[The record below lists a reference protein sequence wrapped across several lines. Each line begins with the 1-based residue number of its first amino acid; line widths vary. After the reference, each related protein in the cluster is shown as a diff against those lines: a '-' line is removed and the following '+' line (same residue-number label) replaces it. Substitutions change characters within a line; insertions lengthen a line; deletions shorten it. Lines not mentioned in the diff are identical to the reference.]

1 MKDIN
6 RLKKLP
12 LWDLLSEEEKILVE
26 SNLYNVSFKKGEL
39 IPKKSESC
47 FGKDINRLKK
57 LPLWDLLSEEEKILV
72 ESNLYN
78 VSFKKGELIPKKSES
93 CFGIIFVKKG
103 SLRVHIISE
112 DGRDVT
118 LYRIREGE
126 MCTLSSLIPKK
137 SESCF
142 GIIFVKKGSLRVHII
157 SEDGRDVTLYRIREG
172 EMCTLSSS
180 CVLDAITFEVHIEA
194 EENTEIIN
202 VPSNIFKKIMEDNI
216 YVKTFM
222 YEGIA
227 ARFSDVMWIM
237 QQILFM
243 GIDKRIAIFLMEE
256 SESTGKEKIKRKRE
270 D

>member
-1 MKDIN
+1 M
-6 RLKKLP
+6 
-12 LWDLLSEEEKILVE
+12 
-26 SNLYNVSFKKGEL
+26 
-39 IPKKSESC
+39 
-47 FGKDINRLKK
+47 KDINRLKK

-126 MCTLSSLIPKK
+126 MCTLSS
-137 SESCF
+137 
-142 GIIFVKKGSLRVHII
+142 
-157 SEDGRDVTLYRIREG
+157 
-172 EMCTLSSS
+172 S

-202 VPSNIFKKIMEDNI
+202 VPSNIFKRIMEENI
-216 YVKTFM
+216 YVKAFM

-237 QQILFM
+237 QQILFA
-243 GIDKRIAIFLMEE
+243 GIDKRIAVFLIKE
-256 SESTGKEKIKRKRE
+256 SEEIGKDKIKITHEQLAKYIGSARE
-270 D
+270 VVSRMLKYFEQEGFVSLGRGSIEIVDKNELVKIAR

>member
-26 SNLYNVSFKKGEL
+26 SNLYS
-39 IPKKSESC
+39 
-47 FGKDINRLKK
+47 
-57 LPLWDLLSEEEKILV
+57 
-72 ESNLYN
+72 

-93 CFGIIFVKKG
+93 CFGIILVKKG

-112 DGRDVT
+112 DGREVT
-118 LYRIREGE
+118 LYRI
-126 MCTLSSLIPKK
+126 K
-137 SESCF
+137 
-142 GIIFVKKGSLRVHII
+142 
-157 SEDGRDVTLYRIREG
+157 EG

-180 CVLDAITFEVHIEA
+180 CVLDAITFEVYIEA

-202 VPSNIFKKIMEDNI
+202 VPSNIFKRIMEGNI
-216 YVKTFM
+216 YVKAFM

-237 QQILFM
+237 QQILFA
-243 GIDKRIAIFLMEE
+243 GIDKRIAVFLIKE
-256 SESTGKEKIKRKRE
+256 SEEIGKDKIKITHEQLAKYIGSARE
-270 D
+270 VISRMLKYFEQEGFVFLGRGSIEIVDKNELVKIAR

>member
-26 SNLYNVSFKKGEL
+26 SNLYS
-39 IPKKSESC
+39 
-47 FGKDINRLKK
+47 
-57 LPLWDLLSEEEKILV
+57 
-72 ESNLYN
+72 

-93 CFGIIFVKKG
+93 CFGIILVKKG

-112 DGRDVT
+112 DGREVT
-118 LYRIREGE
+118 LYRI
-126 MCTLSSLIPKK
+126 K
-137 SESCF
+137 
-142 GIIFVKKGSLRVHII
+142 
-157 SEDGRDVTLYRIREG
+157 EG

-180 CVLDAITFEVHIEA
+180 CVLDAITFEVHIEV

-202 VPSNIFKKIMEDNI
+202 VPSNIFKRIMEGNI
-216 YVKTFM
+216 YVKAFM

-237 QQILFM
+237 QQILFA
-243 GIDKRIAIFLMEE
+243 GIDKRIAVFLIKE
-256 SESTGKEKIKRKRE
+256 SEEIGKDKIKITHEQLAKYIGSARE
-270 D
+270 VVSRMLKYFEQEGFVFLGRGSIEIVDKNELVKITR

>member
-1 MKDIN
+1 MRDVN

-12 LWDLLSEEEKILVE
+12 LWNLLSDEEKILVE

-39 IPKKSESC
+39 ILKKSESC
-47 FGKDINRLKK
+47 FG
-57 LPLWDLLSEEEKILV
+57 
-72 ESNLYN
+72 
-78 VSFKKGELIPKKSES
+78 F
-93 CFGIIFVKKG
+93 
-103 SLRVHIISE
+103 
-112 DGRDVT
+112 
-118 LYRIREGE
+118 
-126 MCTLSSLIPKK
+126 
-137 SESCF
+137 
-142 GIIFVKKGSLRVHII
+142 IFVKKGSLRVHII

-180 CVLDAITFEVHIEA
+180 CVLDAITFEVHIES

-216 YVKTFM
+216 YVKAFM

-243 GIDKRIAIFLMEE
+243 GIDKRIAIFLIEE
-256 SESTGKEKIKRKRE
+256 SESTGKEKIKITHEQFAKYIGSARE
-270 D
+270 VVSRMLKYFEQEEIVSLGRGSVEILDKDELIKIAK

>member
-1 MKDIN
+1 M
-6 RLKKLP
+6 
-12 LWDLLSEEEKILVE
+12 
-26 SNLYNVSFKKGEL
+26 
-39 IPKKSESC
+39 
-47 FGKDINRLKK
+47 KDINRLKK

-93 CFGIIFVKKG
+93 CFGIILVKKG

-112 DGRDVT
+112 DGREVT
-118 LYRIREGE
+118 LYRI
-126 MCTLSSLIPKK
+126 K
-137 SESCF
+137 
-142 GIIFVKKGSLRVHII
+142 
-157 SEDGRDVTLYRIREG
+157 EG

-202 VPSNIFKKIMEDNI
+202 VPSNIFKRIIEENI
-216 YVKTFM
+216 YVKAFM

-237 QQILFM
+237 QQILFA
-243 GIDKRIAIFLMEE
+243 GIDKRIAVFLIKE
-256 SESTGKEKIKRKRE
+256 SEEIGKDKIKITHEQLAKYIGSARE
-270 D
+270 VVSRMLKYFEQEGFVFLDRGSIEIVDKNELVKIAR

>member
-1 MKDIN
+1 MKDVN

-12 LWDLLSEEEKILVE
+12 LWNLL
-26 SNLYNVSFKKGEL
+26 
-39 IPKKSESC
+39 
-47 FGKDINRLKK
+47 R
-57 LPLWDLLSEEEKILV
+57 EEEKILV

-118 LYRIREGE
+118 LYRIR
-126 MCTLSSLIPKK
+126 
-137 SESCF
+137 
-142 GIIFVKKGSLRVHII
+142 
-157 SEDGRDVTLYRIREG
+157 DG

-202 VPSNIFKKIMEDNI
+202 VPSNIFKRIMEENI
-216 YVKTFM
+216 YVKAFM

-237 QQILFM
+237 QQILFA
-243 GIDKRIAIFLMEE
+243 GIDKRIAVFLIKE
-256 SESTGKEKIKRKRE
+256 SEEIGKDKIKITHEQLAKYIGSARE
-270 D
+270 VVSRMLKYFEQEGFVSLGRGSIEIVDKNELVKITR

>member
-1 MKDIN
+1 MKDVN

-12 LWDLLSEEEKILVE
+12 LWNLLREEEKFLVE
-26 SNLYNVSFKKGEL
+26 SNLYNVSLKKGE
-39 IPKKSESC
+39 
-47 FGKDINRLKK
+47 
-57 LPLWDLLSEEEKILV
+57 
-72 ESNLYN
+72 
-78 VSFKKGELIPKKSES
+78 
-93 CFGIIFVKKG
+93 
-103 SLRVHIISE
+103 
-112 DGRDVT
+112 
-118 LYRIREGE
+118 
-126 MCTLSSLIPKK
+126 LIPKK

-180 CVLDAITFEVHIEA
+180 CVLDAITFEVHIES

-216 YVKTFM
+216 YVKAFM

-227 ARFSDVMWIM
+227 ARFSDVMWVI

-243 GIDKRIAIFLMEE
+243 GIDKRIAIFLIEE
-256 SESTGKEKIKRKRE
+256 SKSTGKEKIKITHEQLAKYIGSARE
-270 D
+270 VVSRMLKYFEQDGIVSLGRGSVEILDKGKLIKIAK

>member
-12 LWDLLSEEEKILVE
+12 LCDLLSEEEKILVE
-26 SNLYNVSFKKGEL
+26 GNLYNVSFKKGE
-39 IPKKSESC
+39 
-47 FGKDINRLKK
+47 
-57 LPLWDLLSEEEKILV
+57 
-72 ESNLYN
+72 
-78 VSFKKGELIPKKSES
+78 
-93 CFGIIFVKKG
+93 
-103 SLRVHIISE
+103 
-112 DGRDVT
+112 
-118 LYRIREGE
+118 
-126 MCTLSSLIPKK
+126 LIPKK

-216 YVKTFM
+216 YVKAFM

-237 QQILFM
+237 QQILFV
-243 GIDKRIAIFLMEE
+243 GIDKRIAVFLIKE
-256 SESTGKEKIKRKRE
+256 SEELGKDKIKITHEQLAKYIGSARE
-270 D
+270 VVGRMLKYFEQEGIVSLGRGSVEILDKDKLIKIAK

>member
-1 MKDIN
+1 MRD
-6 RLKKLP
+6 
-12 LWDLLSEEEKILVE
+12 V
-26 SNLYNVSFKKGEL
+26 
-39 IPKKSESC
+39 
-47 FGKDINRLKK
+47 NRLKK

-126 MCTLSSLIPKK
+126 MCTLSS
-137 SESCF
+137 
-142 GIIFVKKGSLRVHII
+142 
-157 SEDGRDVTLYRIREG
+157 
-172 EMCTLSSS
+172 S
-180 CVLDAITFEVHIEA
+180 CVLDAITFEVHIES

-216 YVKTFM
+216 YVKAFM
-222 YEGIA
+222 YERIA
-227 ARFSDVMWIM
+227 ARFSDVMWVI

-243 GIDKRIAIFLMEE
+243 GIDKRIAIFLIEE
-256 SESTGKEKIKRKRE
+256 SESTGKEKIKITHEQLAKYIGSARE
-270 D
+270 VVSRMLKYFEQEEIVSLGRGSVEILDKGKLIKIAK